1 MAKSAKQAV
10 KEAPVTTLTTIES
23 VVGFV
28 LTFLVA
34 HHIVGNID
42 VGATTQTVAP
52 VVALLV
58 PAIFG
63 SAKWRLVS
71 PTAKVQDTTARDGA
85 MSDADYARIEAMID
99 ERLGTAAPVQQPPQ
113 LTGAVDRLAVTPRP
127 AGMAAG
133 DVERHRP
140 RHERHR
146 ALNVRH

>member
-1 MAKSAKQAV
+1 MARTAKQTI
-10 KEAPVTTLTTIES
+10 KEAPVTSLTTIES
-23 VVGFV
+23 AVGFV

-34 HHIVGNID
+34 HHVIGNID

-52 VVALLV
+52 FIALV
-58 PAIFG
+58 IPALFG

-71 PTAKVQDTTARDGA
+71 PAHKVAELTDRDGA
-85 MSDADYARIEAMID
+85 MADADYARIEAMID
-99 ERLGTAAPVQQPPQ
+99 ERLDAVLGQNPPQPVGVQQLP
-113 LTGAVDRLAVTPRP
+113 ATPRP

-140 RHERHR
+140 RHERHL

>member
-10 KEAPVTTLTTIES
+10 KEAPVTALTTIES

-34 HHIVGNID
+34 HHIIGNID
-42 VGATTQTVAP
+42 IGATTQTVAP
-52 VVALLV
+52 FIALIV
-58 PAIFG
+58 PALFG

-71 PTAKVQDTTARDGA
+71 PAHKLADLTERDGA

-99 ERLGTAAPVQQPPQ
+99 ERLSTVRAEEPAQPAD
-113 LTGAVDRLAVTPRP
+113 AVDELHVTPRP

>member
-1 MAKSAKQAV
+1 VARSARQAV
-10 KEAPVTTLTTIES
+10 REAPVTTLTTIES

-28 LTFLVA
+28 LTFLVT
-34 HHIVGNID
+34 HHVIGNID
-42 VGATTQTVAP
+42 IGSTTQTLAP
-52 VVALLV
+52 VVALVL

-71 PTAKVQDTTARDGA
+71 PAAKVQDAADHAGA

-99 ERLGTAAPVQQPPQ
+99 ERLRDAAPTQQPAE
-113 LTGAVDRLAVTPRP
+113 LTGADDPLPVTPRP
-127 AGMAAG
+127 AGMSAG

-146 ALNVRH
+146 ALTVRH

>member
-10 KEAPVTTLTTIES
+10 KQAPVTTLTTVES
-23 VVGFV
+23 IVGFV

-34 HHIVGNID
+34 HHIIGNID
-42 VGATTQTVAP
+42 IGATTQTVAP
-52 VVALLV
+52 FIALAV

-71 PTAKVQDTTARDGA
+71 PAAKVQDVTERDGA

-99 ERLGTAAPVQQPPQ
+99 ERLGAVTAEDRPQ
-113 LTGAVDRLAVTPRP
+113 LTGAVEKLPLTPRP

-133 DVERHRP
+133 EVERHRP
-140 RHERHR
+140 RHQRR
-146 ALNVRH
+146 PALNVRH

>member
-1 MAKSAKQAV
+1 MAKTAKQTI
-10 KEAPVTTLTTIES
+10 KEAPVTSLTTIES
-23 VVGFV
+23 GVGFV

-34 HHIVGNID
+34 HHVIGNID

-52 VVALLV
+52 FVALVV
-58 PAIFG
+58 PALFG

-71 PTAKVQDTTARDGA
+71 PAHKVAELSERDGA
-85 MSDADYARIEAMID
+85 LADADYARIEAMID
-99 ERLGTAAPVQQPPQ
+99 ERLDAVLGQNPPQ
-113 LTGAVDRLAVTPRP
+113 PVGVPQLPAAPRP

-140 RHERHR
+140 RHERHP